1 MLIRRIVCCILIAA
15 AAILY
20 LFSNETVTLALLI
33 TAIAVPAASLGL
45 LRFSG
50 RNISISLEG
59 KAPSADHRNVLLTMT
74 NPDIIPV
81 ASVDVEVRCVNKRT
95 GETDVYRISRP
106 LPPKGSCE
114 TELEVIPGHAGR
126 YVVSIVSAEIADTL
140 GIWSKK
146 AECSG
151 EERLTVMPEMFDIQ
165 LAYTSSAAMLENDR
179 YRAHVRGNDPGD
191 ITGIKE
197 YVPGDPVRNIHWKL
211 TEKTDKLLVKELGN
225 PVTDQFLVI
234 LDTAP
239 DIAQDPF
246 ALDAAASVY
255 ASVIQ
260 SILNDG
266 YVLSAAWTDPD
277 TGKAVIRKIQDETEA
292 SAAADEYLA
301 VPSAGPSAFGRIE
314 RDIAES
320 RYAHIIIVGSR
331 IPEGIEAIT
340 NGCQVTLLLYGA
352 EGSTSETNLTIAGF
366 HRGSYQKE
374 LAGIEV

>member
-20 LFSNETVTLALLI
+20 FFSNETVTLALLI
-33 TAIAVPAASLGL
+33 VTVIVPAASLGL
-45 LRFSG
+45 LRLSG
-50 RNISISLEG
+50 RNISIGLRGREQTAEKHSFT
-59 KAPSADHRNVLLTMT
+59 LTMN

-81 ASVDVEVRCVNKRT
+81 AAADIEVRCSNKRT
-95 GETDVYRISRP
+95 GELDSYRISRS
-106 LPPKGSCE
+106 LPPRGNCE
-114 TELEVIPGHAGR
+114 TVLDVVPGHAGR
-126 YVVSIVSAEIADTL
+126 YEISAVSAELADPL
-140 GIWSKK
+140 GIWSKT

-151 EERLTVMPEMFDIQ
+151 TEHFTVMPDIFDIR
-165 LAYTSSAAMLENDR
+165 LSYTSSAAMLESDI
-179 YRAHVRGNDPGD
+179 YREHTRGNDPGD
-191 ITGIKE
+191 ITGIRE

-211 TEKTDKLLVKELGN
+211 SEKTDKLLVKELGN

-255 ASVIQ
+255 ASLIH

-266 YVLSAAWTDPD
+266 YALSAAWTDPL
-277 TGKAVIRKIQDETEA
+277 TGKAVIRRIQNETEA

-320 RYAHIIIVGSR
+320 RYAHIIVVGSR

-340 NGCQVTLLLYGA
+340 NGCQVTLLMYGL
-352 EGSTSETNLTIAGF
+352 EGSASETNLSITGF
-366 HRGSYQKE
+366 RRGTYKTE
-374 LAGIEV
+374 LAGVEV